1 MRKLLYLSLFIFT
14 SFTVFS
20 QEAFSVNYKQSPLK
34 EVLID
39 LENKTS
45 LLFSYSEEVIK
56 NKTISLVN
64 TSITEKQ
71 LLKEL
76 NKQTKLNF
84 DKIAASQVLIS
95 APSTK
100 INICGHLFDA
110 KTKETL
116 AFTNVLIKDTY
127 RGVLSDENGYFEIS
141 NVNNDAIV
149 IIQQIGFEKKHL
161 KASSLTTKN
170 CKHIF
175 LISKDYELETVL
187 ITSYLTRG
195 ISKNTDGSISL
206 KNDEL
211 SILPGLVEPDVFQSI
226 QIIPGISSLDES
238 ASDIQIRGGSSDQ
251 NLILFDGIKLYN
263 TGHFFGMISN
273 INPYIVKNTKIYK
286 GGASPKYGDRIS
298 GVIDISSDKYVPKET
313 TGGIGV
319 NGTHGD
325 AYVKTPISK
334 NIGLVLSA
342 RRAYTDMFQT
352 PTFDALSEKVFQNTK
367 INNSPIN
374 VQSGDDDDDVIENIG
389 KESFFFYDG
398 NAKLIIEPSKNDNI
412 AISGLVTK
420 NDLDFSVSDDDNLT
434 SDRLYVENEGASI
447 VWNGTKFKKL
457 DHSFT
462 AYYSNFDSDY
472 KNQLFDDLI
481 VEEESIRKNIVKDY
495 GIDFNASYNISSLH
509 AIKIGYQYSNT
520 TVLFQLFR
528 HQIEIDD
535 DLPENTR
542 DFNIERKST
551 NKANALYSEYIYKT
565 KNRGFISLGIR
576 GSHYS
581 LVNNFFIEPRLNVE
595 YPISKILRLK
605 ATVEKRYQPI
615 SQLIEFEDTQLR
627 LENNIWTLSNNRDI
641 PILSSLQ
648 YSAGILIN
656 VKGWTLDVDTYMKK
670 IDGLTSFTNG
680 FTNVS
685 DEISIGKSNITGL
698 DFMLRKK
705 IGLYR
710 IWLGYTFNDVEYTF
724 EKLQNTPFRGN
735 NDITHNFRIS
745 NTFEVNKWE
754 LSLGWMFRTGSPFT
768 PIDNFNTHTGNI
780 EFGKINS
787 LQLPNYHRLDASVL
801 HELFLS
807 KNNFRAT
814 FGIAL
819 QNIYSRQ
826 VPLSV
831 SYQLHSNAE
840 TGLNELIQVR
850 QLSLSFTPNATFRLY
865 F

>member
-149 IIQQIGFEKKHL
+149 FIQQIGFEKKYL
-161 KASSLTTKN
+161 KASSLTTTN

-226 QIIPGISSLDES
+226 QMIPGISSLDES
-238 ASDIQIRGGSSDQ
+238 VSDIQIRGGSSDQ
-251 NLILFDGIKLYN
+251 NLIYFDGIKLYN

-286 GGASPKYGDRIS
+286 GGASPEYGDRIS
-298 GVIDISSDKYVPKET
+298 GVIDISSDKDVPNTT

-325 AYVKTPISK
+325 AFVKTPLSK
-334 NIGLVLSA
+334 NVGLILSA
-342 RRAYTDMFQT
+342 RRSYTDVFQT

-367 INNSPIN
+367 ITTNS
-374 VQSGDDDDDVIENIG
+374 QATGQDDDDDIIENIG
-389 KESFFFYDG
+389 KEDFFFYDG
-398 NAKLIIEPSKNDNI
+398 NAKVIIQPSKNDNI
-412 AISGLVTK
+412 AISGLITK
-420 NDLDFSVSDDDNLT
+420 NDLDFTVTDDDDLI
-434 SDRLYVENEGASI
+434 SDKLIVKNEGASLL
-447 VWNGTKFKKL
+447 WQGTKFNKL
-457 DHSFT
+457 NHSLK
-462 AYYSNFDSDY
+462 AYYSKFDGDY
-472 KNQLFDDLI
+472 NNIITDDLVI
-481 VEEESIRKNIVKDY
+481 EEENVRKNTVEDY
-495 GIDFNASYNISSLH
+495 GVDFNLTYPFNSTH
-509 AIKIGYQYSNT
+509 AIKAGYQYSNT
-520 TVLFQLFR
+520 DVFFQLFR
-528 HQIEIDD
+528 DQIEIDD

-551 NKANALYSEYIYKT
+551 NKANTLYSEYIYKT

-710 IWLGYTFNDVEYTF
+710 IWLGYTFNDVEYSF
-724 EKLQNTPFRGN
+724 EKLQSTPFRGN

-745 NTFEVNKWE
+745 NTFELNKWQ
-754 LSLGWMFRTGSPFT
+754 LSLGWMYRTGSPFT
-768 PIDNFNTHTGNI
+768 PIESFNSSTGDI
-780 EFGKINS
+780 SFGLINS
-787 LQLPNYHRLDASVL
+787 QRLPNYHRLDASIL
-801 HELFLS
+801 YELFS
-807 KNNFRAT
+807 TENNFKGT

-826 VPLSV
+826 IPILV
-831 SYQLHSNAE
+831 SYHIDNNLD
-840 TGLNELIQVR
+840 TGLDELNQVQ
-850 QLSLSFTPNATFRLY
+850 QLSLGFTPNATFRLY